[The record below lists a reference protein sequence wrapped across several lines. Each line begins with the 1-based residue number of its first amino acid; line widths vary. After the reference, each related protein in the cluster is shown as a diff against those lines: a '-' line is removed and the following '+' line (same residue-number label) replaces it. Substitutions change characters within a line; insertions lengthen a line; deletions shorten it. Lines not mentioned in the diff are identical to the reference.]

1 LEGLFRFLRFY
12 SAAPQKRLHI
22 FNASSRE
29 ELDILLAQEN
39 EGLITNSVSAGQFLR
54 ERRISSGGSQ
64 QEDAAESMSA
74 PRRAN
79 TDTLAPLPQPRVP
92 EPIRQEQ
99 SVTALERR
107 RFELE
112 MGAGGDHDQPY
123 IFTLPVSIPQF
134 RAWTRLM
141 GQVQQ
146 GEIRL

>member
-1 LEGLFRFLRFY
+1 
-12 SAAPQKRLHI
+12 
-22 FNASSRE
+22 
-29 ELDILLAQEN
+29 
-39 EGLITNSVSAGQFLR
+39 
-54 ERRISSGGSQ
+54 
-64 QEDAAESMSA
+64 MSA